1 MVQQRSRPIARN
13 VGRLT
18 RTQLYTKR
26 GLFKGQKKAA
36 APAKEATEEFKT
48 KKVGGSKNGG
58 ERKVP
63 TVKARAF
70 YPAED
75 VAIPKNSRKTQ
86 RPTKLRE
93 SITPGTVLILLA
105 GRFRGKRVVFL
116 KQLDSGLLLV
126 TGPFKVNGVPLRRVN
141 QAYVIAT
148 STKINVGAVESSKV
162 NDAFFAKAAVKNAS
176 KEEAFFGDKA
186 EKKEYPAE
194 KAQEQKNV
202 DKAIL
207 AEIKKVDGLTKYLNA
222 SFGLSRGEFPHEVS
236 PSLFYS
242 ILLTNF
248 SSNSKRSPSLIVSMS
263 IERADE
269 QMEILE
275 DNNPESIVYDSSS
288 PQSTST
294 SSLTWISWFC
304 SLPGH
309 EYFAEV
315 SEDFIEDEFNLTGLA
330 GIVGFYKEALEMI
343 LDVEPEESL
352 KIPDVSIVEHSA
364 EMLYGLIH
372 ARYILTRIGLQQ
384 MVEKY
389 ENGHFGFCPR
399 FCCQSCPVVPC
410 GRSDTPGVDTVK
422 LYCPNC
428 MDIYVPPSSRFQ
440 GVDGS
445 FFGTTFPHLLFHTFK
460 DLQPSIV
467 LSENENGVD
476 YKAVVGS
483 QYKPAATKIYTPK
496 IYGFKISEKSRS
508 GPRMQWLRMRPNTVE
523 ELNSVDN
530 KGNIKNSD
538 LKKSSDRK
546 SSNKS
551 KQQGKLFDEDD
562 DDEEIH
568 SESEEEE
575 DKPKPQPIH
584 P

>member
-1 MVQQRSRPIARN
+1 MVSLQQRSRPIAKN

-26 GLFKGQKKAA
+26 GLFKGQKKGV
-36 APAKEATEEFKT
+36 APQKEAQAESKT
-48 KKVGGSKNGG
+48 KTVGGAKNGG
-58 ERKVP
+58 QRQVP
-63 TVKARAF
+63 TTKARAF
-70 YPAED
+70 YPSED
-75 VAIPKNSRKTQ
+75 VAVPTKARKAQ

-116 KQLDSGLLLV
+116 KQLNSGLLLV

-148 STKINVGAVESSKV
+148 STKVNVGAVDSSKL
-162 NDAFFAKAAVKNAS
+162 NDAYFAKPAVKNAT
-176 KEEAFFGDKA
+176 KEEAFFGDKV
-186 EKKEYPAE
+186 EKKQYPAE

-222 SFGLSRGEFPHEVS
+222 SFGLSRGEFPHEVG
-236 PSLFYS
+236 FFFFGG
-242 ILLTNF
+242 I
-248 SSNSKRSPSLIVSMS
+248 SMAG
-263 IERADE
+263 ERADE
-269 QMEILE
+269 EMEILE
-275 DNNPESIVYDSSS
+275 ENNPESIVYGGSAIQHFIFNVDKLVLFITCVDCSSVWCTS
-288 PQSTST
+288 PHA
-294 SSLTWISWFC
+294 LAA
-304 SLPGH
+304 GH

-372 ARYILTRIGLQQ
+372 ARFILTRVGLQQ

-445 FFGTTFPHLLFHTFK
+445 FFGTTFPHLLFHTYK

-467 LSENENGVD
+467 LPVNDDDTVD
-476 YKAVVGS
+476 YQAIAES
-483 QYKPAATKIYTPK
+483 HYKPAATKIYTPK
-496 IYGFKISEKSRS
+496 IYGFRISEKSRS
-508 GPRMQWLRMRPNTVE
+508 GPRMQWLRMRPTSQK
-523 ELNSVDN
+523 ELDSVDN
-530 KGNIKNSD
+530 QGRIKNSNIQQFNRVQGD
-538 LKKSSDRK
+538 GRWKK
-546 SSNKS
+546 
-551 KQQGKLFDEDD
+551 QGKLFDEDD
-562 DDEEIH
+562 DEDIH
-568 SESEEEE
+568 SESDEEEE
-575 DKPKPQPIH
+575 GKATQQQPS
-584 P
+584 